1 MAVVGTTRT
10 STAAL
15 SRGSSWASSLAWRC
29 SSQWLPG
36 LYTAGLKSIGGREH
50 VTQSR
55 CPIIIVEE
63 QMLLCFISLGQWL
76 SPQVRRHLIRYF
88 PLTIWL
94 LINSF
99 RLLIVLKFQRR
110 LNIPHPLIRTPR
122 PLTQQRTQHNEA
134 LFTALGATITWS
146 DVQTPAT
153 DRPLCPRRLTSVRLN
168 IRVYKMY
175 VYIQCT
181 CIQMY
186 LYIKYT
192 CTYNISVL
200 KYTCI
205 WDFVI

>member
-1 MAVVGTTRT
+1 MIVFIYVF
-10 STAAL
+10 
-15 SRGSSWASSLAWRC
+15 SLVFV
-29 SSQWLPG
+29 LF
-36 LYTAGLKSIGGREH
+36 I
-50 VTQSR
+50 
-55 CPIIIVEE
+55 
-63 QMLLCFISLGQWL
+63 CFFLF
-76 SPQVRRHLIRYF
+76 QVHRHLIRYF

-168 IRVYKMY
+168 IRVYNARVYTMYVYTNVLVYKIY
-175 VYIQCT
+175 VYIQYI
-181 CIQMY
+181 CIKIYVYMRLCDIKWTANDWKIRE
-186 LYIKYT
+186 LYIFLHIF
-192 CTYNISVL
+192 C
-200 KYTCI
+200 
-205 WDFVI
+205 

>member
-1 MAVVGTTRT
+1 MIVFIYVF
-10 STAAL
+10 L
-15 SRGSSWASSLAWRC
+15 LAFV
-29 SSQWLPG
+29 LF
-36 LYTAGLKSIGGREH
+36 I
-50 VTQSR
+50 
-55 CPIIIVEE
+55 
-63 QMLLCFISLGQWL
+63 CFFSF
-76 SPQVRRHLIRYF
+76 QVHRHLIRYF

-181 CIQMY
+181 CIQIY

>member
-1 MAVVGTTRT
+1 M
-10 STAAL
+10 L
-15 SRGSSWASSLAWRC
+15 KYDCFYLCIFASF
-29 SSQWLPG
+29 
-36 LYTAGLKSIGGREH
+36 
-50 VTQSR
+50 
-55 CPIIIVEE
+55 
-63 QMLLCFISLGQWL
+63 CFVHMFFFSF
-76 SPQVRRHLIRYF
+76 QVHRHLIRYF

-94 LINSF
+94 SINSF
-99 RLLIVLKFQRR
+99 RPLIVLKFQRR

-175 VYIQCT
+175 VYI
-181 CIQMY
+181 
-186 LYIKYT
+186 KYT
-192 CTYNISVL
+192 CTYNIFVL

>member
-1 MAVVGTTRT
+1 MIVFIYVF
-10 STAAL
+10 
-15 SRGSSWASSLAWRC
+15 SLVFV
-29 SSQWLPG
+29 LF
-36 LYTAGLKSIGGREH
+36 I
-50 VTQSR
+50 
-55 CPIIIVEE
+55 
-63 QMLLCFISLGQWL
+63 CFFSF
-76 SPQVRRHLIRYF
+76 QVHRHLIRYF

-168 IRVYKMY
+168 IRVYTMYVYTNVLVYKIY
-175 VYIQCT
+175 VYIQYI
-181 CIQMY
+181 CIKIYVYMRLCDIKWTANDWKIRE
-186 LYIKYT
+186 LYIFLHIF
-192 CTYNISVL
+192 C
-200 KYTCI
+200 
-205 WDFVI
+205 